1 VCKTWIM
8 LCNEQISEFIG
19 RGFVRIPAAFSHEEA
34 AALEARVWR
43 WLEKKRGIVADDPDT
58 WPTGQLFGL
67 QELKDL
73 GSRVIGNETTCAAID
88 ALLGPARWK
97 RPSNWGAFLVTF
109 PGPGPWRMPHRVWHT
124 DFDYVGSL
132 ERPVG
137 ALVFSFVSDVPP
149 GAGGTAV
156 VEGSPRI
163 IARFLASHP
172 RASFK
177 KMRNVRQ
184 ALMSSDPWLSA
195 LGSEAGDPLRSERLM
210 GEGGA
215 ALGEPARAVE
225 LSAKAG
231 DLVIGHPW
239 LLHASAPNCGNRPRM
254 MCVQRIPLAR
264 AS

>member
-1 VCKTWIM
+1 M
-8 LCNEQISEFIG
+8 LSDEQRTEFTE
-19 RGFVRIPAAFSHEEA
+19 RGFVRIPAAIPHEEA
-34 AALEARVWR
+34 TTLEARVWR

-58 WPTGQLFGL
+58 WPRGQVYGL

-73 GSRVIGNETTCAAID
+73 GAPVIGNETTCAAID
-88 ALLGPARWK
+88 SLLGSGRWK
-97 RPSNWGAFLVTF
+97 QPKDWGSVLVTF
-109 PGPGPWRMPHRVWHT
+109 PSAETWRVPHGVWHT

-149 GAGGTAV
+149 HAGGTAV

-163 IARFLASHP
+163 VARFLASHP
-172 RASFK
+172 RSSFK
-177 KMRNVRQ
+177 KMKNVRRTLL
-184 ALMSSDPWLSA
+184 ASDPWLSA
-195 LGSEAGDPLRSERLM
+195 LGSDEGDSLRSERLM
-210 GEGGA
+210 AEGGV

-225 LSAKAG
+225 LSASAG

-239 LLHASAPNCGNRPRM
+239 LLHASSVNCGSRPRM

-264 AS
+264 SS